1 MKTVKYQEYSDELRR
16 VKRELGIGMGT
27 KRSIELY
34 EIGGCFNAPV
44 KLGVNWAALG
54 TVSGEEARRYAEL
67 LMKAAQ
73 ATENFKYNGYKVVY
87 GE

>member
-1 MKTVKYQEYSDELRR
+1 MKTVKYQEYRAELRR
-16 VKRELGIGMGT
+16 VERELGIGIGA
-27 KRSIELY
+27 RNGIELFDM
-34 EIGGCFNAPV
+34 EDGVLPV
-44 KLGVNWAALG
+44 KLGVNWSALG

-73 ATENFKYNGYKVVY
+73 AAENFKYNGYKVVY